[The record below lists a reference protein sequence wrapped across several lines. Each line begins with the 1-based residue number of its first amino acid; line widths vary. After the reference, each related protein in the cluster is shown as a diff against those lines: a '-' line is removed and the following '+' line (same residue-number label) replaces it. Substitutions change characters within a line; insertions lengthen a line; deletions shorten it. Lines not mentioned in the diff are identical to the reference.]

1 MSAWES
7 VTSASQQASDLISE
21 GWKSVAKNVTE
32 GNLGVNFTSP
42 DSEFLSVKT
51 RDYFSFVPGALQLS
65 TLFITASAVL
75 LLASKYILR
84 VIM

>member
-32 GNLGVNFTSP
+32 GDLGVNFTSP
-42 DSEFLSVKT
+42 DSEFFPVKT
-51 RDYFSFVPGALQLS
+51 RDYFSFVPGTLQLS

-75 LLASKYILR
+75 LLASKYSLK